1 MNPAASGQGG
11 KYGNQLRRFEGL
23 PPEVML
29 QLFTESAKGLRRQRA
44 AEIARAQLER
54 RRALRQKALD
64 RPRKT
69 RRKFKRRALRVR
81 KNGGN
86 FPLRESGQPVGPRTY
101 EIHINADPAHM
112 LTGIRR

>member
-1 MNPAASGQGG
+1 
-11 KYGNQLRRFEGL
+11 
-23 PPEVML
+23 
-29 QLFTESAKGLRRQRA
+29 
-44 AEIARAQLER
+44 
-54 RRALRQKALD
+54 
-64 RPRKT
+64 
-69 RRKFKRRALRVR
+69 VR